1 MPAARL
7 KQFLDSHG
15 VRYVSIQHSLAYTA
29 QEVAASAHVRG
40 REMAKTVIVRVDG
53 RLAMAVLTASPRV
66 DIGQLRA
73 ATGARQVEIAAE
85 KDFAEAFPGCE
96 LGAMPPFGNLYD
108 MEVYVDPKLAEDQ
121 EIAFNAGTH
130 REVVRMA
137 YRDFERLVHPKVV
150 VLARTN

>member
-15 VRYVSIQHSLAYTA
+15 IRYVSMQHSLAYTA
-29 QEVAASAHVRG
+29 QEVAASAHIRG
-40 REMAKTVIVRVDG
+40 REMAKTVIVRIDG
-53 RLAMAVLTASPRV
+53 HLAMAVLTASPRV
-66 DIGQLRA
+66 DVNQLREA
-73 ATGARQVEIAAE
+73 IGARQVEIADE

-108 MEVYVDPKLAEDQ
+108 MEVYVDPKLSEDK

-130 REVVRMA
+130 REIVRMA
-137 YRDFERLVHPKVV
+137 YIDFERLVRPKVV
-150 VLARTN
+150 LLARTN